1 MDIDYSKIEAELIES
16 LALAG
21 LPKPK
26 QEELLAK
33 MLEALLKRIFMETM
47 ERLGEQGM
55 TDYEA
60 LIETAPSEAAVG
72 KFLDERIPEYS
83 AFVQTIVDQFKKD
96 IKATA

>member
-21 LPKPK
+21 LTKPK

>member
-83 AFVQTIVDQFKKD
+83 TFVQHIVDQFKKD
-96 IKATA
+96 IKATV

>member
-83 AFVQTIVDQFKKD
+83 AFVQNIVDQFKKD